1 MNKEKKL
8 YNLSSFGFAVKE
20 ARSSGKITREQ
31 LAEKLGISVRHLA
44 QIENK
49 GQHPSFQVFY
59 ELATMFDIS
68 VDQYF
73 YPARNKGYSTKQRQM
88 ISTIEQ
94 MEDDDLDVLKATA
107 NALEAKKS
115 KGLKP

>member
-1 MNKEKKL
+1 MNKDKNL
-8 YNLSSFGFAVKE
+8 YNLSSFGMAVKE
-20 ARSSGKITREQ
+20 ARTNGKITRDQ

-59 ELATMFDIS
+59 ELATMFNIS

-73 YPARNKGYSTKQRQM
+73 YLNRNQGYTTKQRQV
-88 ISTIEQ
+88 ISIVEQ
-94 MEDDDLDVLKATA
+94 MADDDLDVVNATA
-107 NALEAKKS
+107 IALETRKS
-115 KGLKP
+115 KTPKP